1 MPDKLTKD
9 YNRLYL
15 DYVRRHASIDYQSRI
30 PDVNKAN
37 MAQIGSKI
45 MNYEPAYNE
54 FLDTLVNVIAEQKVR
69 GVIWN
74 NPLKEFKRGELA
86 IGGTISEIYVDIIA
100 SRGSRT
106 STTSR
111 CSPGACLGWRNPST
125 APTASSSTP
134 SVLVTLLFGGL
145 S

>member
-86 IGGTISEIYVDIIA
+86 IGGTISEIYVDIID
-100 SRGSRT
+100 GQ
-106 STTSR
+106 
-111 CSPGACLGWRNPST
+111 PW
-125 APTASSSTP
+125 
-134 SVLVTLLFGGL
+134 
-145 S
+145 

>member
-54 FLDTLVNVIAEQKVR
+54 FLDTLVNVIAEQKFV
-69 GVIWN
+69 V
-74 NPLKEFKRGELA
+74 LS
-86 IGGTISEIYVDIIA
+86 GTT
-100 SRGSRT
+100 R
-106 STTSR
+106 
-111 CSPGACLGWRNPST
+111 
-125 APTASSSTP
+125 
-134 SVLVTLLFGGL
+134 
-145 S
+145 